1 MKELQKQVLSST
13 LKGEELIKVFKKDN
27 KEMASGRELHEYLGV
42 GRRFTT
48 WIQGRIDE
56 YGFEE
61 NVDFTVVSLISQN
74 GEIKNS
80 KGGDR
85 KSVDYLITLDMAKEL
100 CMLEK
105 NELGRTARKY
115 FIERDK
121 KLTAIENDIRKQIS
135 NGAIHGCQGKE
146 YKRYPHAYVDEL
158 MYKNSILGGKEAYEL
173 AMIIYECGVADGK
186 KVR

>member
-1 MKELQKQVLSST
+1 MKELQKQILSST

-48 WIQGRIDE
+48 WIQGRIAE

-61 NVDFTVVSLISQN
+61 NVDFVVNRSFSQN
-74 GEIKNS
+74 GE
-80 KGGDR
+80 KGGR
-85 KSVDYLITLDMAKEL
+85 PLEDYLITLDMAKEL

-105 NELGRTARKY
+105 NELGRKARKY

-121 KLTAIENDIRKQIS
+121 KLTAIENDIRRQIN
-135 NGAIHGCQGKE
+135 NGAIHGAQGKE
-146 YKRYPHAYVDEL
+146 FAKYPHAYVDEL
-158 MYKNSILGGKEAYEL
+158 LNKAYVLGGKEAYQL
-173 AMIIYECGVADGK
+173 ANIIYECGEEMASRRK
-186 KVR
+186 

>member
-1 MKELQKQVLSST
+1 M
-13 LKGEELIKVFKKDN
+13 EELIKVFKQND
-27 KEMASGRELHEYLGV
+27 KELVSARELHDLIGV
-42 GRRFTT
+42 KERFNQ
-48 WIQGRIDE
+48 WFNKRVKK
-56 YGFEE
+56 Y
-61 NVDFTVVSLISQN
+61 DFIEGKDFVGCKIFHTLANQ
-74 GEIKNS
+74 ELQ
-80 KGGDR
+80 
-85 KSVDYLITLDMAKEL
+85 DYAITITMAKEL
-100 CMLEK
+100 CMIQDSD
-105 NELGRTARKY
+105 LGKKVRRY
-115 FIERDK
+115 FIERDE